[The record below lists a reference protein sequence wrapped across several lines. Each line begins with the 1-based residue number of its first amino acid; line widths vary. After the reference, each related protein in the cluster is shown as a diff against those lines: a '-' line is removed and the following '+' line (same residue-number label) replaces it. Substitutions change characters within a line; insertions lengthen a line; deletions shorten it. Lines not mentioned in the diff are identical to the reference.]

1 MRVET
6 TLTAHNAKSSSN
18 KPHALK
24 VAALGLLSLSILFG
38 GMAQNAFAQDGK
50 GDKPSTLPGG
60 ASSLTETFED
70 WTVSCAATKG
80 NTQCVVS
87 QTQAQQQNGQRILDI
102 RLSPVEQD
110 NAYQGNLT
118 LPFGLEFSRGLTVQ
132 LDDGQAGK
140 PFPFKTCLPAGCIV
154 PISFDQATLDATRKG
169 TALKLAAVSIDN
181 QNIPFSVSLKG
192 FGAAFDRASALVK
205 GK

>member
-1 MRVET
+1 M
-6 TLTAHNAKSSSN
+6 TAYYDTSSSKKSN
-18 KPHALK
+18 ALK
-24 VAALGLLSLSILFG
+24 TSALGLLALSILLG
-38 GMAQNAFAQDGK
+38 GMAQNAFAQDGN

-70 WTVSCAATKG
+70 WTVSCGAAKG
-80 NTQCVVS
+80 NTQCVIS

-102 RLSPVEQD
+102 RLSPVAQD

-132 LDDGQAGK
+132 LDDGQVGK

-154 PISFDQATLDATRKG
+154 PISFDKATLDATRKG
-169 TALKLAAVSIDN
+169 TTLKLAAVSIDN
-181 QNIPFSVSLKG
+181 QNIPFTVSLKG
-192 FGAAFDRASALVK
+192 LGAAFDRASALVK